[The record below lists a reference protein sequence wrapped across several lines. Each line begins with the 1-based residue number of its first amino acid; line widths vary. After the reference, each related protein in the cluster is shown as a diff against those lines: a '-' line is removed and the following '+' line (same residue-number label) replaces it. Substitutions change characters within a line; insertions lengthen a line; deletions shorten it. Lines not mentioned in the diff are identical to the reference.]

1 MPAKSLLD
9 LASSLEFSA
18 ATARMEHTAI
28 TMTAETAQQIASA
41 LFVAAGLLSQK
52 QAPAVDGEGD
62 KKAA

>member
-1 MPAKSLLD
+1 MPAKRLLD

-28 TMTAETAQQIASA
+28 TMTADMAQQIASA
-41 LFVAAGLLSQK
+41 LFVAADLVSQK
-52 QAPAVDGEGD
+52 QALAVDGDGN